1 LVYEYSSLILLTII
15 DNFEFK
21 NITFEYIFISE
32 LLKHENV
39 EINLTNI
46 RESPIISKEETERK
60 IDTVRRAEKRQEV
73 ERLFVDGE
81 HKQVAELLWITL
93 KPHPV
98 ADETQPLPQERANQ
112 LSLLLHSLYEISIS
126 PDSLVHSQKIRTWS
140 QGTQK

>member
-1 LVYEYSSLILLTII
+1 MTII

-32 LLKHENV
+32 LLKHESV

-81 HKQVAELLWITL
+81 HICA
-93 KPHPV
+93 
-98 ADETQPLPQERANQ
+98 
-112 LSLLLHSLYEISIS
+112 SL
-126 PDSLVHSQKIRTWS
+126 
-140 QGTQK
+140 